1 MFWEGVGGPIGG
13 EQLYACCLVIRE
25 GVRNKQD
32 TIGHVESLTR
42 QSGVWAYPLFI
53 RVQAL
58 PLPCFA
64 ACACVPLTTRIPQ
77 IDPAPQLKQA
87 LGEE

>member
-1 MFWEGVGGPIGG
+1 MQVSGQWANRSGDQREDVLGGVGGPIGG

-25 GVRNKQD
+25 GVRNKHD
-32 TIGHVESLTR
+32 TTGHVESLTR

-58 PLPCFA
+58 PLPRSL
-64 ACACVPLTTRIPQ
+64 PER
-77 IDPAPQLKQA
+77 A
-87 LGEE
+87 LP